1 LESVPYCLRSTYVTP
16 VLLTKFHPQ
25 LMELC
30 KSGNVYRHL
39 DEANDSVGAAQRAQ
53 LGLVRGSFAA
63 AASFPS
69 SFAPPHPARPVAWD

>member
-1 LESVPYCLRSTYVTP
+1 
-16 VLLTKFHPQ
+16 
-25 LMELC
+25 MELC

-63 AASFPS
+63 AASFSS